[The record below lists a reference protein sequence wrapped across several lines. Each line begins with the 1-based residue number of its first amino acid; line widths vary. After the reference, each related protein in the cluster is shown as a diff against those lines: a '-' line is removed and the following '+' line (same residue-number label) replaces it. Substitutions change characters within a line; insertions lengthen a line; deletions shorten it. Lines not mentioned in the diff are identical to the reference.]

1 MTPGNPLKLASQG
14 CRCEELTEEQ
24 KYARLDEILALY
36 KDLPGSLINCLYV
49 AQTIFGYLP
58 DAVLSHVARQLDLP
72 TARVAGVASFYS
84 FFSRFPRGKH
94 TVKVCL
100 GTACYVRGGKQIM
113 EKLVH
118 DLGIKAGE
126 TTPDGQFTLAVVRCV
141 GACALA
147 PVIIVDEDTHRR
159 VRPARAGDVIDHYRD
174 ANAQVKEAS

>member
-14 CRCEELTEEQ
+14 CKCDELTEDQ

-49 AQTIFGYLP
+49 AQTIFGFLP
-58 DAVLSHVARQLDLP
+58 DAVLTHVAQRLEMP
-72 TARVAGVASFYS
+72 TAHVAGVASFYS

-113 EKLVH
+113 EKMVH
-118 DLGIKAGE
+118 ELGIKAGE
-126 TTPDGQFTLAVVRCV
+126 TTADGQFTLAVVRCI

-159 VRPARAGDVIDHYRD
+159 VRPARAAEVIGPYRET
-174 ANAQVKEAS
+174 NLSVREAS